1 MKKLKNLVTIAMN
14 DPCEDPN
21 PEFKK
26 TSEVKKSSTYSY
38 RLF

>member
-14 DPCEDPN
+14 EHSEDPN

-26 TSEVKKSSTYSY
+26 TSEVKKFIN
-38 RLF
+38 LFL